1 MTSVDLTLVPSS
13 GAAATPVIDWFGDS
27 SVVVV
32 DLSLAC
38 CAVESEFAVPE
49 GAARLT
55 DVPPGARVIAVVSG
69 TLTDPVARLVAD
81 RIEALPDD
89 RLVVSF
95 GACACAGGPYWD
107 SYSVTKGVD
116 QLVEVDHYIPGCP
129 PAPSSLVEYV
139 TAVAAGRHDG

>member
-1 MTSVDLTLVPSS
+1 M
-13 GAAATPVIDWFGDS
+13 IDWFGDG

-49 GAARLT
+49 GAPRLAE
-55 DVPPGARVIAVVSG
+55 VPAGARVVAVVSG
-69 TLTDPVARLVAD
+69 TLTDPVATLVAD
-81 RIEALPDD
+81 RIDALPAD

-107 SYSVTKGVD
+107 SYAVTKGVD

-129 PAPSSLVEYV
+129 PAPSSLADYV
-139 TAVAAGRHDG
+139 AAVASQVGHG